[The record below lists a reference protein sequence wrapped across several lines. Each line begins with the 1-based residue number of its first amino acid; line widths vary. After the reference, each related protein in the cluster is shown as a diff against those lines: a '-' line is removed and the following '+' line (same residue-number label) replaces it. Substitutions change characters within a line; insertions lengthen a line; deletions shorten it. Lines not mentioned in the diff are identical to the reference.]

1 MLSISLLHENIDVC
15 LAVFMESCLMSVSVS
30 SSGCKCFLAN
40 SGCPSRNV
48 IVALILDMAIDVV
61 ILRGEIGASTSPDS
75 G

>member
-1 MLSISLLHENIDVC
+1 
-15 LAVFMESCLMSVSVS
+15 MSVSVS

-61 ILRGEIGASTSPDS
+61 ILRGEIGASTSFDS